1 MITQC
6 SACGSRRLARGH
18 VAVEGWRWPIAFYRP
33 GGFLGLGKH
42 TTKLR
47 ATACADCGNVQLT
60 AANVNAIGELH
71 EEQRRGS
78 LQLGD

>member
-6 SACGSRRLARGH
+6 SACGSKRLARGQ
-18 VAVEGWRWPIAFYRP
+18 VAVEGWRWRVALYQP

-47 ATACADCGNVQLT
+47 ATACADCGNVQLV
-60 AANVNAIGELH
+60 AANLDAIAELYERERH
-71 EEQRRGS
+71 GS
-78 LQLGD
+78 LQLSD